1 VSVTSP
7 NTMTR
12 TVLAWV
18 VERVDAGERV
28 AMASVISA
36 SGSVPGKPGARLAIS
51 SNGGKCGTV
60 GGAGL
65 EMNVENALRELLDI
79 PENDARKIGGRVE
92 TYLLHKDGKGQE
104 VVALDSLCGGRVT
117 VAMEVVEPVP
127 HLLICGGGH
136 VGRSVAIVCDTL
148 DWKHSVFDVREEY
161 ANRERYPLAEELH
174 NCSVSDF
181 FNSGEGESISRFSDI
196 LILGHDWEVDQNF
209 LIGALRRNVGGKT
222 RIGVI
227 GSRTKWSGFKAAA
240 IEAGIG
246 EDALTSARCPI
257 GLDIGAD
264 SPEEIAI
271 AICAEILAMDRLP
284 GEAED

>member
-1 VSVTSP
+1 
-7 NTMTR
+7 MTR
-12 TVLAWV
+12 TVLSWV
-18 VERVDAGERV
+18 VEKVDAGERV

-51 SNGGKCGTV
+51 SNGEKCGTV

-65 EMNVENALRELLDI
+65 EMNVENSLRELLEA
-79 PENDARKIGGRVE
+79 PKNDSRKIGGHVE

-148 DWKHSVFDVREEY
+148 DWRHSVFDVREEY
-161 ANRERYPLAEELH
+161 ANRERYPLAEEIH

-181 FNSGEGESISRFSDI
+181 FDSGEGESISRFSDI
-196 LILGHDWEVDQNF
+196 LILGHDWEIDQNF
-209 LIGALRRNVGGKT
+209 LIGSLRRNASGET

-240 IEAGIG
+240 TEAGIG
-246 EDALTSARCPI
+246 EEALTSARCPI

-284 GEAED
+284 EAAED

>member
-1 VSVTSP
+1 
-7 NTMTR
+7 MTR

-28 AMASVISA
+28 AMASVIRA

-79 PENDARKIGGRVE
+79 PKNDTRKIGGRIE

-136 VGRSVAIVCDTL
+136 VGRSVAIVCETL
-148 DWKHSVFDVREEY
+148 DWKHSVFDVRGEY
-161 ANRERYPLAEELH
+161 ANRERYPLAEEIH

-181 FNSGEGESISRFSDI
+181 FDSGEGESVSRFSDI
-196 LILGHDWEVDQNF
+196 LILGHDWEIDQNF
-209 LIGALRRNVGGKT
+209 LIGSLRRNASRNT

-227 GSRTKWSGFKAAA
+227 GSRTKWKGFRAAA
-240 IEAGIG
+240 VEAGIG
-246 EDALTSARCPI
+246 EETLTSARCPI

-284 GEAED
+284 GAAED